1 MIDEKFALMRAH
13 SSNIARYRNLL
24 KTSLT
29 DLERQFLERRVAEEQ
44 SGLERIAAS
53 TFPPTFRM
61 PASPVTMGTA

>member
-13 SSNIARYRNLL
+13 SNNIARYRKLL

-53 TFPPTFRM
+53 TFPFTLRM
-61 PASPVTMGTA
+61 PASPVTMETA